1 VNCFQLGKAMQ
12 ADTSVRRRWLLACA
26 CGLLLLSGCS
36 SKAELVKFN
45 DRIAQLFKRL
55 GEADRAFS
63 RGVEDFAYG
72 RGLVDVAFKRFHDG
86 YDRLREATA
95 EVAKEAGALQV
106 PDTPD
111 ARAFYDRFR
120 DVIKVHE
127 EIVEKFREARN
138 ATEKGARG
146 ARDRLRK
153 MYEEA
158 QRRKEPAWL
167 VLDAAQEAF
176 ARANRI
182 KLK

>member
-1 VNCFQLGKAMQ
+1 MR
-12 ADTSVRRRWLLACA
+12 ADTSATRGWLLACA
-26 CGLLLLSGCS
+26 CGALLLSGCS
-36 SKAELVKFN
+36 RKAELVQFN

-55 GEADRAFS
+55 GEADRDFS

-95 EVAKEAGALQV
+95 EVAKEAAALPV

-111 ARAFYDRFR
+111 ARAFSDRFR
-120 DVIKVHE
+120 DVLKVHE
-127 EIVEKFREARN
+127 EIVEEFREARK

-158 QRRKEPAWL
+158 QHRKETAWVAL
-167 VLDAAQEAF
+167 HEAQEAF

>member
-1 VNCFQLGKAMQ
+1 MR
-12 ADTSVRRRWLLACA
+12 ADTSATRGWLLACA
-26 CGLLLLSGCS
+26 CGALLLSGCNR
-36 SKAELVKFN
+36 KAELVQFN

-72 RGLVDVAFKRFHDG
+72 RGLVDVAFQRFHDG

-95 EVAKEAGALQV
+95 EVAKEAAALSV

-120 DVIKVHE
+120 DVVKVHE
-127 EIVEKFREARN
+127 AIVEDFREARD

-146 ARDRLRK
+146 ARDRLRRL
-153 MYEEA
+153 YEDA
-158 QRRKEPAWL
+158 QRRKETAWL
-167 VLDAAQEAF
+167 ALHEAQEAF
-176 ARANRI
+176 ARANHI